1 MYVVEFKLRAK
12 SGHYAQVA
20 EAYSTFA
27 KEFMS
32 THRAISFVLVLGDEA
47 SGDVRGIGVFTDR
60 PSADRVNSDPKFAA
74 FNDAVA
80 PMLAEPPTRVE
91 LELLH
96 QFNRD

>member
-1 MYVVEFKLRAK
+1 MYVAEFKLRAK
-12 SGHYAQVA
+12 PGRYAQVA
-20 EAYSTFA
+20 ETYSAFA

-32 THRAISFVLVLGDEA
+32 THRAISFVLGDEA
-47 SGDVRGIGVFTDR
+47 SGEVRGIGVFTDR

-74 FNDAVA
+74 LNDAVA
-80 PMLAEPPTRVE
+80 PLLAEPPTRAE